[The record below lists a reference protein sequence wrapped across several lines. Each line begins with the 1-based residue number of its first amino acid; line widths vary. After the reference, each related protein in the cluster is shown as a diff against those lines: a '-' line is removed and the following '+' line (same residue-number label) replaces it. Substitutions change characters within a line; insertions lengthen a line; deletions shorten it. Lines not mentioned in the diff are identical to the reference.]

1 MQDHNLDDL
10 IIEEKPE
17 KGKGKG
23 ILAIIV
29 LLIAILI
36 IALIMT
42 RIFLDNSDGNSTVV
56 TEEKQADLI
65 SPELQLDSS
74 DHDLEADKKELD
86 QLSSILE
93 DELTNKVP
101 TDEKKQTNEM
111 IKPDTMQIDEAKEPS
126 KPTIDIQVS
135 SPAKKQAIAPV
146 KQKPIKREPIKQQ
159 PVKQKPVVNKI
170 APQKPQH
177 VITAQPV
184 VHKRP
189 KSHQKSSG
197 STGNYY
203 IQVGAFTK
211 QPSSRF
217 LSIITSSGFRYK
229 LSNGKLLI
237 GPYSNRNSAKRDLPR
252 VKDKINKG
260 AFIKKL

>member
-10 IIEEKPE
+10 IIEEKPQ

-36 IALIMT
+36 IVLIMT
-42 RIFLDNSDGNSTVV
+42 RIFLDNNDSNSTVA
-56 TEEKQADLI
+56 TEERQADLI

-74 DHDLEADKKELD
+74 NHDLEADKKELD

-101 TDEKKQTNEM
+101 VDEKGQANNM

-126 KPTIDIQVS
+126 KPTIDIKVS
-135 SPAKKQAIAPV
+135 SPVKSQAVAPV
-146 KQKPIKREPIKQQ
+146 KQKPIKQQ
-159 PVKQKPVVNKI
+159 PVKQKPVVDKV

-184 VHKRP
+184 VRQRP
-189 KSHQKSSG
+189 RSHQNSSG

-203 IQVGAFTK
+203 IQVGAFNK
-211 QPSSRF
+211 EPSSRF
-217 LSIITSSGFRYK
+217 LSVITSSGFRYK

-237 GPYSNRNSAKRDLPR
+237 GPYSNSNSAKRDLPR

>member
-42 RIFLDNSDGNSTVV
+42 RIFLDSNDSNNTVP
-56 TEEKQADLI
+56 TEEKQEALI

-74 DHDLEADKKELD
+74 NHDQESDKKELD

-101 TDEKKQTNEM
+101 TDEKKQSNKM
-111 IKPDTMQIDEAKEPS
+111 IKPDTMQIDEAKEES
-126 KPTIDIQVS
+126 KPTIDIKVS
-135 SPAKKQAIAPV
+135 SPITPVKHKPVV
-146 KQKPIKREPIKQQ
+146 KQKSIVQKEPKTRREPVARKE
-159 PVKQKPVVNKI
+159 QKAKKEPVV
-170 APQKPQH
+170 KP
-177 VITAQPV
+177 
-184 VHKRP
+184 RP
-189 KSHQKSSG
+189 TQNHAS

-203 IQVGAFTK
+203 IQVGAFSK

-217 LSIITSSGFRYK
+217 LSVITSSGFRYK

-237 GPYSNRNSAKRDLPR
+237 GPYSNSNTAKRDLPR

>member
-29 LLIAILI
+29 LLIAILS

-42 RIFLDNSDGNSTVV
+42 RIFLDSNDSNNTVT
-56 TEEKQADLI
+56 TEEKQEALI

-74 DHDLEADKKELD
+74 NHDRESDKKELD

-101 TDEKKQTNEM
+101 TDEKEQSDEK
-111 IKPDTMQIDEAKEPS
+111 IKPDTMQIDEAKEES

-135 SPAKKQAIAPV
+135 SPVETQAVAPV
-146 KQKPIKREPIKQQ
+146 RQEPIAK
-159 PVKQKPVVNKI
+159 PKPVV
-170 APQKPQH
+170 QKEHVVRKEPRIKKEPVFTPRPSQH
-177 VITAQPV
+177 SA
-184 VHKRP
+184 
-189 KSHQKSSG
+189 S

-203 IQVGAFTK
+203 IQVGAFSK

-217 LSIITSSGFRYK
+217 LSVITSSGFRYK

-237 GPYSNRNSAKRDLPR
+237 GPYSNSGAARRDLPR